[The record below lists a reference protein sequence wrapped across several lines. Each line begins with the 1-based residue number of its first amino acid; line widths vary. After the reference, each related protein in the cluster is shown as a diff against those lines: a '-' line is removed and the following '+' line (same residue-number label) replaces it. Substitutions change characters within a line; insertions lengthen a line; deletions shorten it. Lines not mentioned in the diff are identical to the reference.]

1 MKQLLLIILTFLL
14 TGCPVYDPPL
24 QGITIHNYS
33 DSAVYV
39 YSTCEDSLPRVPELK
54 LFQIWNQTRTDAL
67 GNKMD
72 TIISPS
78 YRINAYAFGDII
90 GAGRAANPA
99 IPCEKPPYLR
109 FFFIPETTM
118 RTHSWAE
125 IHEKQLYS
133 KKMSFNLSQL
143 DSLGWVIKY
152 VP

>member
-1 MKQLLLIILTFLL
+1 MIPLFLL
-14 TGCPVYDPPL
+14 TGCPAYDPPL
-24 QGITIHNYS
+24 QVITIHNYS

-54 LFQIWNQTRTDAL
+54 LFETCCHNAIDAQ

-72 TIISPS
+72 TISSPY

-90 GAGRAANPA
+90 GAGSAANPA

-109 FFFIPETTM
+109 FFFISETTM